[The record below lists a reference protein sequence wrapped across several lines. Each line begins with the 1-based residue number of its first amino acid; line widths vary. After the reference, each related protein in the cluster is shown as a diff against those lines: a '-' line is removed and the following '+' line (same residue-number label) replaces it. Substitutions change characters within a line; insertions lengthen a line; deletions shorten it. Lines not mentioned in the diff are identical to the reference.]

1 MGKPEQNNET
11 TRPAQATGS
20 ASTTATEQSN
30 QQKVKKRYRTDCHSI
45 DRKRLPL
52 PFKVFGVL
60 CLVAGAAS
68 AALMTLTIVLMA
80 IAVVGGEYDLGASTA
95 TLTIF
100 IINLILY
107 LILAVLFAVFGI
119 RLLRNKRKHA
129 AQGTEAM
136 IFLLA
141 GDIICSIMLNGLGA
155 NVIPDAVIAVFLIV
169 MQSYLDPALAGERD
183 LQRKLRD
190 METREQAEEGTL
202 GLDPT
207 GKGYITLNFFN
218 LFWIFVV

>member
-20 ASTTATEQSN
+20 ASTTATEPSN
-30 QQKVKKRYRTDCHSI
+30 QQKVRKRYRTDRHSI

-141 GDIICSIMLNGLGA
+141 GDIICSIILNGL
-155 NVIPDAVIAVFLIV
+155 
-169 MQSYLDPALAGERD
+169 
-183 LQRKLRD
+183 
-190 METREQAEEGTL
+190 
-202 GLDPT
+202 
-207 GKGYITLNFFN
+207 
-218 LFWIFVV
+218 